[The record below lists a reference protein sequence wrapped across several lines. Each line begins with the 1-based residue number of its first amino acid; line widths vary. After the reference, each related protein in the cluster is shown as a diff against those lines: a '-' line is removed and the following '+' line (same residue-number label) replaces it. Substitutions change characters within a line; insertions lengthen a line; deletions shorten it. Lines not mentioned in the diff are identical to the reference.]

1 MLTGVVSPSLWR
13 NWLYE
18 VGEWFLNSPMATFY
32 RLSMVTIG
40 LSLTVLRLVTDRQTD
55 RRNWS
60 IGALAIKNREK
71 LSFVKQILVH
81 YNTSNYKL
89 TLKAKLKDLYY
100 SSVTGSVTYSVTD
113 SVMRAL
119 NGKYREG
126 LLSAPQ
132 PEVLRPRRLNA
143 YVGQWLCLL
152 MRL

>member
-1 MLTGVVSPSLWR
+1 MKKRTIEGHVAVSCAKTVDIDAICVIKCREILT
-13 NWLYE
+13 
-18 VGEWFLNSPMATFY
+18 
-32 RLSMVTIG
+32 
-40 LSLTVLRLVTDRQTD
+40 
-55 RRNWS
+55 
-60 IGALAIKNREK
+60 
-71 LSFVKQILVH
+71 
-81 YNTSNYKL
+81 
-89 TLKAKLKDLYY
+89 YY

>member
-81 YNTSNYKL
+81 YNTSNYQL
-89 TLKAKLKDLYY
+89 TLKAKLKVCFEKCNSLIP
-100 SSVTGSVTYSVTD
+100 VHNVI
-113 SVMRAL
+113 
-119 NGKYREG
+119 GKFEN
-126 LLSAPQ
+126 LVA
-132 PEVLRPRRLNA
+132 
-143 YVGQWLCLL
+143 
-152 MRL
+152 